1 MTTISYIGSTNAPR
15 ELSIYLN
22 SRDGYFP
29 TPRSYYNPDTE
40 RYTTSNDS
48 YHTDAEF
55 AFSNPLAFAH
65 DVDCLLSCTSVAVPH
80 SFYNITVGINDCLY
94 FSVLLWQGPASVAKQ
109 FRAIVQP
116 GNYGPTEFATAVQ
129 VAMNVALLKAVPT
142 ALKGFV
148 FDITV
153 TYSPVRHK
161 LFFNFGPKQSINYP
175 IPPPF
180 AATLTCPSA
189 VPFSKEKQ
197 VVPFTL
203 TLTGSYEAPLT
214 INYEATLFDAND
226 KLVKQYASTNIEPTD
241 TGCLVSVE
249 SPPSSLIPNTARYL
263 EIQAYILDKHGRA
276 IEAEAS
282 TQLNKEFDNEITT
295 WSVPDPIVKSGT
307 FALEGEV
314 TGDSTAPVTNDWLVT
329 LTNDNG
335 VLLPKIGA
343 ALVGAGLSAQ
353 LTVNLPQIDTDSNSG
368 RLSVSLTSTD
378 SAAGPGGRLT
388 CTTTKSVAW
397 QREPFKNTFNAVP
410 AGTIVN
416 DDMVSL
422 TGSLSGDFLQPVTT
436 TWVVKTLTDAGIV
449 IPGEKAVVL
458 NQYDLNATIK
468 PSLKDINYAYLQT
481 GKFEIIMTS
490 TDLTG
495 TVAVSSLEIPWSRA
509 FKITINPQNE
519 RLLKDGTYTWTPT
532 NEGIYKLPVKYQ
544 FNNAYFSTSGGQL
557 PLAPAGVINETTGV
571 LVFDYSRIGNALY
584 MRVRCEATDAN
595 GLKAPVAFAQVA
607 FLPASLLGDI
617 DPAATVRAVRLTFL
631 PQGVPYTGPGAM
643 PDSTTLNAGM
653 FIEPGFRR
661 DVASYMQIGTAS
673 MAPVTAADVDGQ
685 WTDFSS
691 APPQLPDAPLPGMPT
706 PHALDLHASMHN
718 LYVRTSL
725 TPESAMSSMEA
736 GRGSQERIVDFSSI
750 LTCISTTDTQPGDV
764 ISNTIPSWDHP
775 TRLQLTKLDHIRVQL
790 TDSRNQLVDLNGCH
804 WAITLRLG
812 FIMRNV
818 RKMPL
823 SKFESRFIGS
833 VHDRGVNLKQRVE
846 FQNKETNANNNISST
861 STKKKKKKRSKRRSP
876 KMDGIQFLNQPQAVF
891 QWPPQPAGARAL
903 LPGEKPPNKLERVR
917 KRKKSVVKTNINDAS
932 IYR

>member
-1 MTTISYIGSTNAPR
+1 M
-15 ELSIYLN
+15 
-22 SRDGYFP
+22 
-29 TPRSYYNPDTE
+29 
-40 RYTTSNDS
+40 
-48 YHTDAEF
+48 
-55 AFSNPLAFAH
+55 
-65 DVDCLLSCTSVAVPH
+65 VD
-80 SFYNITVGINDCLY
+80 
-94 FSVLLWQGPASVAKQ
+94 
-109 FRAIVQP
+109 
-116 GNYGPTEFATAVQ
+116 
-129 VAMNVALLKAVPT
+129 
-142 ALKGFV
+142 
-148 FDITV
+148 
-153 TYSPVRHK
+153 
-161 LFFNFGPKQSINYP
+161 
-175 IPPPF
+175 
-180 AATLTCPSA
+180 
-189 VPFSKEKQ
+189 
-197 VVPFTL
+197 
-203 TLTGSYEAPLT
+203 
-214 INYEATLFDAND
+214 
-226 KLVKQYASTNIEPTD
+226 
-241 TGCLVSVE
+241 
-249 SPPSSLIPNTARYL
+249 
-263 EIQAYILDKHGRA
+263 
-276 IEAEAS
+276 
-282 TQLNKEFDNEITT
+282 
-295 WSVPDPIVKSGT
+295 
-307 FALEGEV
+307 
-314 TGDSTAPVTNDWLVT
+314 
-329 LTNDNG
+329 
-335 VLLPKIGA
+335 
-343 ALVGAGLSAQ
+343 
-353 LTVNLPQIDTDSNSG
+353 
-368 RLSVSLTSTD
+368 
-378 SAAGPGGRLT
+378 
-388 CTTTKSVAW
+388 
-397 QREPFKNTFNAVP
+397 
-410 AGTIVN
+410 
-416 DDMVSL
+416 L
-422 TGSLSGDFLQPVTT
+422 TGSLSGDYLQPVTT
-436 TWVVKTLTDAGIV
+436 TWVVKTLTDDGIV

-495 TVAVSSLEIPWSRA
+495 KVAVKSLEIPWSRA
-509 FKITINPQNE
+509 FKTTIKCSAE

-532 NEGIYKLPVKYQ
+532 NEGIYKLPIKYR
-544 FNNAYFSTSGGQL
+544 FTNAYYSATGPTL
-557 PLAPAGVINETTGV
+557 NYAGVIDAATGE
-571 LVFDYSRIGNALY
+571 LVFDYSHRGNAIY
-584 MRVRCEATDAN
+584 MIVSCEATDAN
-595 GLKAPVAFAQVA
+595 GLKAPLVFNSVSL
-607 FLPASLLGDI
+607 LPAIDPSLLGDI

-673 MAPVTAADVDGQ
+673 MAPVTAADVDGR

-861 STKKKKKKRSKRRSP
+861 STKKKKKKKKQKKKPKNGRNTISEPTTGSISVAPATSRSSSTAPRRETPQQARKSP
-876 KMDGIQFLNQPQAVF
+876 KEE
-891 QWPPQPAGARAL
+891 
-903 LPGEKPPNKLERVR
+903 EKRSE
-917 KRKKSVVKTNINDAS
+917 D
-932 IYR
+932 

>member
-1 MTTISYIGSTNAPR
+1 MSTVAYLGSTNAPR
-15 ELSIYLN
+15 ELSLYFN
-22 SRDGYFP
+22 SRDGHYP
-29 TPRSYYNPDTE
+29 TPRSSYNPDTE
-40 RYTTSNDS
+40 RYTTSND
-48 YHTDAEF
+48 YFHTDVEF
-55 AFSNPLAFAH
+55 TLTNPLAFGN
-65 DVDCLLSCTSVAVPH
+65 DVDTLLSCTSVCVPH
-80 SFYNITVGINDCLY
+80 SFYNITAGINDCIY
-94 FSVLLWQGPASVAKQ
+94 FSVLLWQGPASVANQ

-116 GNYGPTEFATAVQ
+116 GNYDPVAFAAAVQ
-129 VAMNVALLKAVPT
+129 AAMNVALLKAVPT

-180 AATLTCPSA
+180 AATLTCPSV

-197 VVPFTL
+197 VVAFTL

-226 KLVKQYASTNIEPTD
+226 KTVKQYPSTNIEPTD

-295 WSVPDPIVKSGT
+295 WGVPDPIVKSAA

-314 TGDSTAPVTNDWLVT
+314 TGDATSPVTNVWLVT
-329 LTNDNG
+329 LTDDRDI
-335 VLLPKIGA
+335 LLPKAGA
-343 ALVGAGLSAQ
+343 TLVGNGLSAQ
-353 LTVNLPQIDTDSNSG
+353 LTVSLPQIDTDSNSG
-368 RLSVSLTSTD
+368 RLSVYLTSTD
-378 SAAGPGGRLT
+378 SANPALT
-388 CTTTKSVAW
+388 CTTKKSVAW

-436 TWVVKTLTDAGIV
+436 TWVVKTLTNDGIV

-468 PSLKDINYAYLQT
+468 PSLKDINYATLQT

-495 TVAVSSLEIPWSRA
+495 KVAVKSLEIPWSRA
-509 FKITINPQNE
+509 FKTTINPQTE
-519 RLLKDGTYTWTPT
+519 RLLKDGTYTWTPV
-532 NEGIYKLPVKYQ
+532 NEGIYKQPVKYV
-544 FNNAYFSTSGGQL
+544 FTNRYFSGGGGQL
-557 PLAPAGVINETTGV
+557 PLPLAGVINETTGV
-571 LVFDYSRIGNALY
+571 LVFDYSRIGGALY
-584 MRVRCEATDAN
+584 MLVNCQATDAN
-595 GLKAPVAFAQVA
+595 GLSAPVAVAQVA

-631 PQGVPYTGPGAM
+631 PQGVPYNGPGAR
-643 PDSTTLNAGM
+643 PDTTTLNAGM
-653 FIEPGFRR
+653 FVEPGFRR

-673 MAPVTAADVDGQ
+673 MEPVTAADVDGR

-691 APPQLPDAPLPGMPT
+691 EPPQLPEAPLPGMPT
-706 PHALDLHASMHN
+706 PHALDLHANMHN

-725 TPESAMSSMEA
+725 TPDSSMSSMEG
-736 GRGSQERIVDFSSI
+736 GRGSQDRIVDFSNI
-750 LTCISTTDTQPGDV
+750 LTCISTTDTKPGDV
-764 ISNTIPSWDHP
+764 ISNTVPMWDHP
-775 TRLQLTKLDHIRVQL
+775 SRLQLSSFTNIRVEL
-790 TDSRNQLVDLNGCH
+790 TDSRNQLVDLQGCH
-804 WAITLRLG
+804 WSIVLRLA
-812 FIMRNV
+812 FIVRNA

-823 SKFESRFIGS
+823 SRLESRFISS
-833 VHDRGVNLKQRVE
+833 VHERGATLKKRLE
-846 FQNKETNANNNISST
+846 FHAKNIESNQKAPKP
-861 STKKKKKKRSKRRSP
+861 KKKKSKKPRKRNAKRAVSGP
-876 KMDGIQFLNQPQAVF
+876 ASGDLPVSATGAGLQAAGAGRDPRL
-891 QWPPQPAGARAL
+891 QAGARA
-903 LPGEKPPNKLERVR
+903 EEEEEVDER
-917 KRKKSVVKTNINDAS
+917 A
-932 IYR
+932 